1 MREDRPWRA
10 DYPFSMASGA
20 GLRRKRYLSEILI
33 TVAGIAMSQIEW
45 QQAKE
50 QFAEL
55 VERAAN
61 GEAIIIAKDN
71 KPLAQLG
78 PVSPAKNKKD
88 EGLAQELLESPLVG
102 LWKDRDDIKD
112 SVAFARELR
121 EKAQRRVD

>member
-1 MREDRPWRA
+1 MREDRRWRA
-10 DYPFSMASGA
+10 DCPFSMASGA
-20 GLRRKRYLSEILI
+20 GLRRKRYWSEILI
-33 TVAGIAMSQIEW
+33 TAAGIAMSQIEF

-55 VERAAN
+55 IERAAN

-78 PVSPAKNKKD
+78 PVSPAMHEKG
-88 EGLAQELLESPLVG
+88 EGSAQTLLESPLVG

-112 SVAFARELR
+112 SAAFARELR
-121 EKAQRRVD
+121 EKAQRRND

>member
-1 MREDRPWRA
+1 MREDRRWQA
-10 DYPFSMASGA
+10 DYPWSMASGA
-20 GLRRKRYLSEILI
+20 GRRRKRYWSEILI
-33 TVAGIAMSQIEW
+33 TTAGIAMSQIEW

-55 VERAAN
+55 IERAAN

-78 PVSPAKNKKD
+78 PVSPAMNEKG
-88 EGLAQELLESPLVG
+88 EGSAQTLLESPLVG

-112 SVAFARELR
+112 LVERSNLR
-121 EKAQRRVD
+121 

>member
-1 MREDRPWRA
+1 M
-10 DYPFSMASGA
+10 
-20 GLRRKRYLSEILI
+20 RRKRYLSEILI
-33 TVAGIAMSQIEW
+33 TVAGIAMSQIEM

-61 GEAIIIAKDN
+61 GEAITILNDN
-71 KPLAQLG
+71 QPLAQLG
-78 PVSPAKNKKD
+78 PVSPAMNEKG

-112 SVAFARELR
+112 CSN
-121 EKAQRRVD
+121 RRSLVFGRIETTSKTA